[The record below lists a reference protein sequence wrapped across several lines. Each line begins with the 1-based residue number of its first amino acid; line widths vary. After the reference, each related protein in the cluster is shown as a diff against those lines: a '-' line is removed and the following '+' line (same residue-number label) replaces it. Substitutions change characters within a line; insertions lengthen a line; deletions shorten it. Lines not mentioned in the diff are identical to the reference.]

1 MGTPAPM
8 PLPQRPQPPEPGDCC
23 GGGCERCVIDAYE
36 ERLREW
42 EEAVAALRARAGL
55 AGPP

>member
-1 MGTPAPM
+1 MPAPL
-8 PLPQRPQPPEPGDCC
+8 PLPPRPQPPEPGDCC